1 MYEKRNKYLLKKKW
15 LIDATI
21 STNPYSKGGI
31 LMGKKI
37 VISFPGSRGYEIPLL
52 YFSSKH
58 FEDIGYEKLFIS
70 HPDSGEITYEML
82 YERTERIIQSIAF
95 EEYENIVFIAK
106 SIGTVVACKIKE
118 IYKIPASLIL
128 FTPLNDTLPYINNK
142 NDVHLISAGE
152 NDRYLDSTTLR
163 ELCEKESIKYYIE
176 PNVGHRMEVKGDLRR
191 NLEIIFNVI
200 SEMA

>member
-1 MYEKRNKYLLKKKW
+1 
-15 LIDATI
+15 
-21 STNPYSKGGI
+21 
-31 LMGKKI
+31 MGKKI
-37 VISFPGSRGYEIPLL
+37 VISFPGGRGYEIPLL

-58 FEDIGYEKLFIS
+58 FEDLGYEKLFIS

-82 YERTERIIQSIAF
+82 YERAEKIIQSIAF
-95 EEYENIVFIAK
+95 EEYDNVVFIAK

-118 IYKIPASLIL
+118 TYKIPASLIL
-128 FTPLNDTLPYINNK
+128 FTPLNGTLPYINNK
-142 NDVHLISAGE
+142 NDIHLISAGE

-200 SEMA
+200 SEIE